1 MKPSL
6 FAIALLTV
14 LISCFVSGSSLS
26 LKTKA
31 KAGGKG
37 HDQLYNAARKEGRV
51 VIWGPTDA
59 VIYQKAQEAL
69 SKKYPGI
76 KIEHFES
83 IPEPL
88 VQRIIAESQAGKPA
102 AVDIIQSG
110 SLRALRPLVD
120 RDMLA
125 SVPAWEKEFGLDAVY
140 ANQRFVGA
148 YNLTLP
154 IAYNT
159 KAVSAQDAPKSWEDL
174 ADAKWKGRKIIME
187 ARLVPFAMLGTEWGK
202 GKVTELVKRILAQ
215 QQPLIVQGGTTVAN
229 ALAGGQVS
237 IAVGTYAYTIE
248 RLKKQGAA
256 VDWVPVSPLP
266 VLNSA
271 MGVLKTAPHP
281 NAARFIAGWFGT
293 AEGQNVRYSTTGQAI
308 EVGKNGIGTVAERIR
323 SGKPAIILETEK
335 TSVPFWKFSASWEKC
350 SARCGED
357 SVNQTTSRDVET
369 VILSGAKDCFVV
381 LSLQLLDCA

>member
-1 MKPSL
+1 V
-6 FAIALLTV
+6 ITILLA
-14 LISCFVSGSSLS
+14 C
-26 LKTKA
+26 
-31 KAGGKG
+31 GGADFSHSQDKG
-37 HDQLYNAARKEGRV
+37 KSDGGIDQLYNAAKKEGRV

-69 SKKYPGI
+69 NKKYPGI
-76 KIEHFES
+76 KIDHFES

-125 SVPAWEKEFGLDAVY
+125 SYPGWEKDFGLDAVY
-140 ANQRFVGA
+140 ASQRFVGA

-154 IAYNT
+154 IAYNS
-159 KAVSAQDAPKSWEDL
+159 KSVSAQDAPKSWEDL
-174 ADAKWKGRKIIME
+174 ADPKWKGRKIIIE

-202 GKVTELVKRILAQ
+202 GKAIELVKRILAE

-248 RLKKQGAA
+248 RLKRQGAA
-256 VDWVPVSPLP
+256 VDWVPVTPLP

-271 MGVLKTAPHP
+271 MGVLKTARNP

-293 AEGQNVRYSTTGQAI
+293 AEGQNIRYSTTGQAI

-323 SGKPAIILETEK
+323 AAKPSIILETEK
-335 TSVPFWKFSASWEKC
+335 NFGP
-350 SARCGED
+350 
-357 SVNQTTSRDVET
+357 
-369 VILSGAKDCFVV
+369 ILEIQRELGKMLGA
-381 LSLQLLDCA
+381 LR

>member
-1 MKPSL
+1 MKL
-6 FAIALLTV
+6 GAFIATVAVVFAGL
-14 LISCFVSGSSLS
+14 LISRTVDAQDKG
-26 LKTKA
+26 
-31 KAGGKG
+31 KAGSEAIN
-37 HDQLYNAARKEGRV
+37 QLYSGARKEGVV

-59 VIYQKAQEAL
+59 VIYQRMQAVLDKQ
-69 SKKYPGI
+69 YPGI

-110 SLRALRPLVD
+110 SLRALRPLID

-125 SVPAWEKEFGLDAVY
+125 PFPGWEKDFGLDAVY

-159 KAVSAQDAPKSWEDL
+159 KMVSAQEAPKTWEDL
-174 ADAKWKGRKIIME
+174 ADPKWKGRKIIIE

-202 GKVTELVKRILAQ
+202 GKATELTKKILG
-215 QQPLIVQGGTTVAN
+215 QQPLVVQGGTTVAN
-229 ALAGGQVS
+229 ALAGGQVQ

-256 VDWVPVSPLP
+256 VDWVAASPLP
-266 VLNSA
+266 VLTSA
-271 MGVLKTAPHP
+271 VGVLKTAPHP
-281 NAARFIAGWFGT
+281 NAARFFAGWMGT
-293 AEGQNVRYSTTGQAI
+293 AEGQKIRYATTGQAN
-308 EVGKNGIGTVAERIR
+308 EVGKSAIGSVADRIR
-323 SGKPAIILETEK
+323 AQQPAIILETDK
-335 TSVPFWKFSASWEKC
+335 TFA
-350 SARCGED
+350 
-357 SVNQTTSRDVET
+357 T
-369 VILSGAKDCFVV
+369 ILEIQRELGKMLGA
-381 LSLQLLDCA
+381 LR

>member
-1 MKPSL
+1 MELRL
-6 FAIALLTV
+6 FTVSAIAV
-14 LISCFVSGSSLS
+14 LICLVIGHTGYAQDKS
-26 LKTKA
+26 K
-31 KAGGKG
+31 GGN
-37 HDQLYNAARKEGRV
+37 DAVMQLYNAAKKEGTV

-59 VIYQKAQEAL
+59 IIYQRAHEAMN
-69 SKKYPGI
+69 KQYPGI

-110 SLRALRPLVD
+110 SLRALRPLID

-125 SVPAWEKEFGLDAVY
+125 SYPGWEKDFGLDAVY

-159 KAVSAQDAPKSWEDL
+159 KLVSAQEAPKNWEDL
-174 ADAKWKGRKIIME
+174 ADPKWKGRKIIME
-187 ARLVPFAMLGTEWGK
+187 ARLVPFAMLGTQWGK
-202 GKVTELVKRILAQ
+202 GKATELIKRILSQ

-256 VDWVPVSPLP
+256 VDWVAVSPLP

-271 MGVLKTAPHP
+271 VGVLKTAPHP
-281 NAARFIAGWFGT
+281 NAARFFAGWLGST
-293 AEGQNVRYSTTGQAI
+293 EGQTVRYTNTGQAI
-308 EVGKNGIGTVAERIR
+308 EVGKNAIGNVAARI
-323 SGKPAIILETEK
+323 KTTQPAIILETENN
-335 TSVPFWKFSASWEKC
+335 FA
-350 SARCGED
+350 G
-357 SVNQTTSRDVET
+357 
-369 VILSGAKDCFVV
+369 ILEIQRELGKMLGA
-381 LSLQLLDCA
+381 LR